1 MEGKPILHI
10 LYEYQLT
17 IYLTVDFVVKND
29 QNRTKK
35 SERPTKWK
43 LVFGHFNHFMVVIFF

>member
-1 MEGKPILHI
+1 MKGKPILHI

-35 SERPTKWK
+35 SERTTKWK
-43 LVFGHFNHFMVVIFF
+43 LVFGNFNHFMVVILF